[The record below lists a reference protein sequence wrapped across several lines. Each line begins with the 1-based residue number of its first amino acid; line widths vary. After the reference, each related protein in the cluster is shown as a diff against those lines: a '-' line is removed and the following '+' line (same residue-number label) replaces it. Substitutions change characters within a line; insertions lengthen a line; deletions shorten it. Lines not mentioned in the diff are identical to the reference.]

1 MGMGSFSSD
10 HASGT
15 GTRDHRL
22 GAASKVPAA
31 TAVFWITKALTTG
44 MGESASDYLVHRFSP
59 AAAVAVGFVASCAAL
74 ALQFRAPRYVPW
86 IYWLS
91 VAMVGVFGTMAA
103 DVLHFGLGI
112 PYAISTAVFVLG
124 LAAVFIVWFRV
135 ERTLSIHSITTQRRE
150 VFYWLAIVTT
160 FALGT
165 ALGDLT
171 AITLHLGYWQSG
183 VTFAV
188 VMLVPAI
195 AYWRFHL
202 DPIVAFWCAYVV
214 TRPLGASFADWM
226 GVSRSRSGLDLG
238 AGSVSLSLIVLIV
251 CFVIAQ
257 TIAADDAAIRLLG
270 ISIAE
275 GQQ

>member
-1 MGMGSFSSD
+1 MGSSLSD
-10 HASGT
+10 HATGT
-15 GTRDHRL
+15 GTGDHL
-22 GAASKVPAA
+22 VGAASKVPAA

-44 MGESASDYLVHRFSP
+44 MGESASDYLVHHFPP
-59 AAAVAVGFVASCAAL
+59 AAAVAVGFAAFCAAL
-74 ALQFRAPRYVPW
+74 VLQFRAPRYVPW
-86 IYWLS
+86 IYWLG

-103 DVLHFGLGI
+103 DVLHVGLGI
-112 PYAISTAVFVLG
+112 PYAVSTAVFVLG

-171 AITLHLGYWQSG
+171 AITLRLGYWQSG
-183 VTFAV
+183 VMFAV

-202 DPIVAFWCAYVV
+202 DPIVAFWCAYIV

-226 GVSRSRSGLDLG
+226 GVSRSRGGLDLG
-238 AGSVSLSLIVLIV
+238 AGSVSLSLIVLII

-257 TIAADDAAIRLLG
+257 TIAADDAAVRLLG

-275 GQQ
+275 GQ